1 MTGAG
6 VHNAPMSRTFFAT
19 CALGL
24 EEVVRD
30 ELDALGAD
38 NTNALRGRV
47 SFHGTLSM
55 GYAACLWLRSASRV
69 QEQLFR
75 DRSAGSHQSL
85 YDAVRAFDWGPVIEP
100 SNTLAVS
107 SSARDSKA
115 TDTRFISLV
124 TKDAI
129 VDQLRDEHGDRPNVD
144 TDNPEVPIRVLVHRD
159 RATVLRD
166 LSGDSLH
173 RRGWRPIQVKSPLNE
188 AIAAGLLRMT
198 GWNGEGT
205 LVDPMC
211 GSGTFLVEAAH
222 FAQDRAPGLRRRFA
236 FETWPDLEAKA
247 WRHLRD
253 EAEQRFEQG
262 RQRSLSIIGSDAHP
276 GALSLAR
283 RSLEAAQVRDAV
295 KVRRMS
301 VARAVL
307 DGPPQLVVSNP
318 PWGLRQERR
327 GLETTW
333 SELGTFLKTHCGG
346 ATAYLLSGEPTL
358 TQSLKLRAARRHP
371 VRIAQVD
378 CRWIRYE
385 VLPPR
390 D

>member
-1 MTGAG
+1 
-6 VHNAPMSRTFFAT
+6 MSRTFFAT

-24 EEVVRD
+24 EDVVHD
-30 ELDALGAD
+30 ELVALGAAH
-38 NTNALRGRV
+38 TTALRGRV
-47 SFHGTLSM
+47 SFQGPMEL

-75 DRSAGSHQSL
+75 DRPASSRELL

-100 SNTLAVS
+100 DNTLAVS
-107 SSARDSKA
+107 GAVRDSRA

-129 VDQLRDEHGDRPNVD
+129 VDHLRELHGVRPNVD
-144 TDNPEVPIRVLVHRD
+144 TDNPDVPIRVLVNRD

-188 AIAAGLLRMT
+188 ATAAGLLQMT
-198 GWNGEGT
+198 GWTGDGI

-222 FAQDRAPGLRRRFA
+222 LAQDRAPGLRRRFA
-236 FETWPDLEAKA
+236 FEQWPDLDSAA
-247 WRHLRD
+247 WRRLRD
-253 EAEQRFEQG
+253 DAEQRFEKG
-262 RQRSLSIIGSDAHP
+262 RLRPLSIIGSDAHP

-301 VARAVL
+301 VNRAVL
-307 DGPPQLVVSNP
+307 DAPPQLVVSNP

-327 GLETTW
+327 GLEQTW
-333 SELGTFLKTHCGG
+333 GELGTFLKTHCGG

-358 TQSLKLRAARRHP
+358 TQTLKLRAARRHP

>member
-1 MTGAG
+1 
-6 VHNAPMSRTFFAT
+6 MSRTFFAT

-30 ELDALGAD
+30 ELVALGAD
-38 NTNALRGRV
+38 NARALRGRV
-47 SFHGTLSM
+47 SFHGSLSL

-75 DRSAGSHQSL
+75 DRPAGSRQLL
-85 YDAVRAFDWGPVIEP
+85 YDAVRAFDWGPLIEP
-100 SNTLAVS
+100 DNTLAVS
-107 SSARDSKA
+107 ASVRDSRA
-115 TDTRFISLV
+115 TDTRFVSLV

-129 VDQLRDEHGDRPNVD
+129 VDQIRDRCGSRPNVD
-144 TDNPEVPIRVLVHRD
+144 ADDPHMPIRVLVHRD

-188 AIAAGLLRMT
+188 AIAGGLLQLT
-198 GWNGEGT
+198 GWTGEGT

-222 FAQDRAPGLRRRFA
+222 LAQDRAPGLRRRFA
-236 FETWPDLEAKA
+236 FEQCPDLEQTE
-247 WRHLRD
+247 WRRLRD
-253 EAEQRFEQG
+253 EAEQRYAVG
-262 RQRSLSIIGSDAHP
+262 REREVSIVGSDAHP
-276 GALSLAR
+276 GALGLAR

-301 VARAVL
+301 VERAVL
-307 DGPPQLVVSNP
+307 DGPPALVVSNP
-318 PWGLRQERR
+318 PWGLRQEKQ
-327 GLETTW
+327 GLRQTW
-333 SELGTFLKTHCGG
+333 SQLGTFLKTHCGG
-346 ATAYLLSGEPTL
+346 STAYLLSGEPTL
-358 TQSLKLRAARRHP
+358 TQVLKLRAARRHP